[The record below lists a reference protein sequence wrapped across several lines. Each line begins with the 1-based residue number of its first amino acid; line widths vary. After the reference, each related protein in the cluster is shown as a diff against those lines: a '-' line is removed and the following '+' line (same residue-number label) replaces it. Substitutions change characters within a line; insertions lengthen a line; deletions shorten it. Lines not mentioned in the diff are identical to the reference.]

1 MSEPL
6 QARQEFF
13 FAYDIRMGNPNGDPD
28 ENRPR
33 VLPDGTYYVTDVRL
47 KRFIRDFFKSQGELI
62 LVDRIEEKTTNLTGR
77 VGHFLAEKG
86 IKTATAQQTRDI
98 LLNSFIDA
106 RLFGSSFAFKKQK
119 RNDKTVKTEVEVKG
133 KKEKVEWEPIKTLTG
148 AVQLSHGEVLHKA
161 QEVEIRGT
169 SIFASDQDNSHGTF
183 TEFFGLRYG
192 LVGFNGIANEHT
204 AVHSRMVSEDYQS
217 LLRAMWLGVRSAAN
231 TRSKTGQVPRL
242 LVNISYKPDHEFQFG
257 NLLDYVK
264 LQGEGDEHN
273 WSSPSDYVLDLSL
286 LRQRLTDF
294 SHHIKKVSYCLSP
307 DIRLSDEDKA
317 FLDQKENLNFDGQ
330 SS

>member
-47 KRFIRDFFKSQGELI
+47 KRFIRDFFKSQGKSI
-62 LVDRIEEKTTNLTGR
+62 LVDNIEGKTTNLTGR
-77 VGHFLAEKG
+77 VSAELEKQG
-86 IKTATAQQTRDI
+86 KKEANGQELVNI
-98 LLNSFIDA
+98 LLDSFTDA
-106 RLFGSSFAFKKQK
+106 RLFGSSLAFKQDASK
-119 RNDKTVKTEVEVKG
+119 R
-133 KKEKVEWEPIKTLTG
+133 EWSPEPKTLTG
-148 AVQLSHGEVLHKA
+148 ALQISHGEVLHDA

-169 SIFASDQDNSHGTF
+169 SLFGSDQDKTQGTF
-183 TEFFGLRYG
+183 TEFFGLRYA
-192 LVGFNGIANEHT
+192 LIGFNGIANEHT
-204 AVHSRMVSEDYQS
+204 AEHSHLSDADYHDA
-217 LLRAMWLGVRSAAN
+217 LRAMWLGVRSAAN

-242 LVNISYKPDHEFQFG
+242 LVNISYKAGHEFQFG

-264 LQGEGDEHN
+264 LQGEGDARN
-273 WSSPSDYVLDLSL
+273 WSNPQDYTLDLSL
-286 LRQRLTDF
+286 LCQRLKDF
-294 SHHIKKVSYCLSP
+294 DHHIEKVSYCLSP
-307 DIRLSDEDKA
+307 DIQLSPEDKA
-317 FLDQKENLNFDGQ
+317 FLDSKENLNFDGRGLDGP

>member
-47 KRFIRDFFKSQGELI
+47 KRFIRDFFKSQGKTI
-62 LVDRIEEKTTNLTGR
+62 LVDKIEDKTTNLTGR

-86 IKTATAQQTRDI
+86 IKKATAQEARDI
-98 LLNSFIDA
+98 LLDSFIDA
-106 RLFGSSFAFKKQK
+106 RLFGSSFAFKKQ
-119 RNDKTVKTEVEVKG
+119 NTSDKTVKTEVEVKG
-133 KKEKVEWEPIKTLTG
+133 KKEQVEWEPIKTLTG
-148 AVQLSHGEVLHKA
+148 AVQVSHGEVLHKA

-169 SIFASDQDNSHGTF
+169 SIFASDQENSQGTF

-204 AVHSRMVSEDYQS
+204 AVFSRLSTADYQD
-217 LLRAMWLGVRSAAN
+217 LLKAMWLGVRSAAN

-242 LVNISYKPDHEFQFG
+242 LVNVSYKPSHEFQFG

-264 LQGEGDEHN
+264 LTGEGDERN
-273 WSSPSDYVLDLSL
+273 WSNPQDYTLDLSL

-294 SHHIKKVSYCLSP
+294 SHHIGKVSYCLSP
-307 DIRLSDEDKA
+307 DVRLSPEDKA
-317 FLDQKENLNFDGQ
+317 FLNDKENLNFDGT